1 MKANAKLK
9 KYAVEISIGEEVSGS
24 VIGVREREKE
34 KDCVLMMLEGED
46 SGILKEYTLMHEALI
61 LGQMID

>member
-9 KYAVEISIGEEVSGS
+9 KYAVEISTGEEVSGS
-24 VIGVREREKE
+24 VIGVRERE